1 MIGPESKVRRN
12 PQVAA
17 RELSEG
23 EGGVLLHLESGQYH
37 GVNRIG
43 LVIWELLEAPQSVR
57 KVVDAVRD
65 RVEEPPPQL
74 ERDVIAFLTSVHE
87 RDLVVVE

>member
-74 ERDVIAFLTSVHE
+74 ESDVIAFLTSVHE